1 MAGSLGPPR
10 AGRCRLQRIIRI
22 TIDSGQIMNASE
34 VATPIA
40 EQQPFLAPINPDGV
54 NSINEVLA
62 LACKRFADLPAYT
75 SLGHTLSYRDIDRL
89 SADFAAYLQHE
100 LGLKPG
106 DRIAVQLPNLIQYPV
121 VVFGAIRAGLVV
133 VNTNPLYTAKE
144 MRHQFS
150 DSGAKALVVFAGC
163 GDRAAEVVV
172 DTPIEHVIVTEVADL
187 HPPLKRWL
195 LNAVVKYVKKMVP
208 DYNLPGAVSLNQALK
223 LGSRHQHTEPTPGPD
238 DLAIL
243 QYTGGTTGVAK
254 GAMLTHGNLVANY
267 LQLADHFGDF
277 IGESKEVFIGPLPL
291 YHIYAFTLHC
301 MLLLGTG
308 NQSVLIPNPRDIPG
322 FVKEL
327 KKWKFTGFAG
337 LNTLFVALSNN
348 KEFAELD
355 FSALKFTASGGM
367 ALTLDAAKHWQQVT
381 GCEILEGYGLTETS
395 PAVTFNRPGQVQ
407 LGSIGRPIPFT
418 ELRVTDDDGNP
429 LPVGQPGELCVRGP
443 QVMKGYWQR
452 PGETAEVMT
461 EDRWFSTGDMA
472 LLAEDGFARIVDRK
486 KDMIIVSGFNVYPN
500 EIEDV
505 VCAMP
510 EVLECAAIG
519 VPDER
524 SGETVK
530 LFVVRR
536 EEGVDAEQI
545 IDYCRDRLT
554 AYKIPR
560 QIEFCDELPKSN
572 VGKVLRR
579 ALKEPN
585 AA

>member
-1 MAGSLGPPR
+1 M
-10 AGRCRLQRIIRI
+10 
-22 TIDSGQIMNASE
+22 SE
-34 VATPIA
+34 VASQEITQ
-40 EQQPFLAPINPDGV
+40 EKPFLAAINPDGV

-62 LACKRFADLPAYT
+62 LSCQRFSDQPAYT
-75 SLGHTLSYRDIDRL
+75 SLGRTLTYTEVDRL
-89 SADFAAYLQHE
+89 SADFAAFLQHV
-100 LGLKPG
+100 LGLKAG

-133 VNTNPLYTAKE
+133 VNTNPLYTANE
-144 MRHQFS
+144 MRHQFN

-163 GDRAAEVVV
+163 GDRAEQVIK

-187 HPPLKRWL
+187 HSPFKRLL
-195 LNAVVKYVKKMVP
+195 LNSVVKYIKKMVP
-208 DYNLPGAVSLNQALK
+208 KYNIPGAISLNQALEQ
-223 LGSRHQHTEPTPGPD
+223 GREFDHAPANPGPE

-267 LQLADHFGDF
+267 LQLATHFGDF
-277 IGESKEVFIGPLPL
+277 IGAKKEVFIGPLPL

-337 LNTLFVALSNN
+337 LNTLFVALANN
-348 KEFAELD
+348 KEFGELD
-355 FSALKFTASGGM
+355 FSQLKFTASGGM
-367 ALTLDAAKHWQQVT
+367 ALTMDAAKQWEQVT
-381 GCEILEGYGLTETS
+381 GCGILEGYGLTETS
-395 PAVTFNRPGQVQ
+395 PAVTFNQPGKVQ
-407 LGSIGRPIPFT
+407 LGSIGIPIPLT
-418 ELRVTDDDGNP
+418 QLKVVDDEGVELPT
-429 LPVGQPGELCVRGP
+429 GQPGELCIRGP
-443 QVMKGYWQR
+443 QVMDGYWQR
-452 PGETAEVMT
+452 PDETAEVMSA
-461 EDRWFSTGDMA
+461 DGWFQSGDMA
-472 LLAEDGFARIVDRK
+472 ILADDGFARIVDRK

-505 VCAMP
+505 VCTMP

-524 SGETVK
+524 SGEVVK
-530 LFVVRR
+530 LFVVRNDDSL
-536 EEGVDAEQI
+536 GVEQI
-545 IDYCRDRLT
+545 VEYCRERLT

-560 QIEFCDELPKSN
+560 QVEFCDELPKTN

-579 ALKEPN
+579 ALKSPPT

>member
-1 MAGSLGPPR
+1 
-10 AGRCRLQRIIRI
+10 
-22 TIDSGQIMNASE
+22 MNVSE
-34 VATPIA
+34 VASQDVTP
-40 EQQPFLAPINPDGV
+40 EKPFLAEINPDGV

-62 LACKRFADLPAYT
+62 LSCQRFADLPAYT
-75 SLGHTLSYRDIDRL
+75 SLGHTLTYAEVDRL
-89 SADFAAYLQHE
+89 SADFAAFLQHV
-100 LGLKPG
+100 LGLKAG

-133 VNTNPLYTAKE
+133 VNTNPLYTANE
-144 MRHQFS
+144 MRHQFN

-163 GDRAAEVVV
+163 GDRAEQVVK

-187 HPPLKRWL
+187 HSPFKRIL
-195 LNAVVKYVKKMVP
+195 LNTVVKYIKKMVP
-208 DYNLPGAVSLNQALK
+208 KYDIPGAISLNQALK
-223 LGSRHQHTEPTPGPD
+223 QGASYDHSPASPGPD

-267 LQLADHFGDF
+267 LQLASHFGDF
-277 IGESKEVFIGPLPL
+277 IGSKKEVFIGPLPL

-337 LNTLFVALSNN
+337 LNTLFVALANN
-348 KEFAELD
+348 KAFGELD
-355 FSALKFTASGGM
+355 FSQLKFTASGGM
-367 ALTLDAAKHWQQVT
+367 ALTMDAAKQWEQVT
-381 GCEILEGYGLTETS
+381 GCGILEGYGLTETS
-395 PAVTFNRPGQVQ
+395 PAVTFNQPGKVQ
-407 LGSIGRPIPFT
+407 LGSIGIPIPMT
-418 ELRVTDDDGNP
+418 QLKVVDDDGVE
-429 LPVGQPGELCVRGP
+429 LPTGQPGELCIRGP
-443 QVMKGYWQR
+443 QVMAGYWQR
-452 PGETAEVMT
+452 PEETREVMSA
-461 EDRWFSTGDMA
+461 EGWFQSGDMA
-472 LLAEDGFARIVDRK
+472 ILAEDGFARIVDRK

-505 VCAMP
+505 VCTMP

-524 SGETVK
+524 SGEVVK
-530 LFVVRR
+530 LFVVRNDDSL
-536 EEGVDAEQI
+536 GVEQI
-545 IDYCRDRLT
+545 VNYCRDRLT

-560 QIEFCDELPKSN
+560 QVEFCDELPKTN

-579 ALKEPN
+579 ALKSPPT